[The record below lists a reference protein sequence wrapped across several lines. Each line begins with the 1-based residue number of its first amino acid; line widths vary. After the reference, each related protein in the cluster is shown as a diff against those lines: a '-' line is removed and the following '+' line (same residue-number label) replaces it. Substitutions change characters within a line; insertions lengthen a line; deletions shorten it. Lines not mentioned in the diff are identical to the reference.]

1 MVNNVN
7 KISQEDLKKITSMSN
22 VEIEKKLKG
31 ILSDSKNGALK
42 KMLSGV
48 NVDALKKKLQS
59 SSKEEIDS
67 FMGVLSKLDPALIN
81 KIKDSLN

>member
-1 MVNNVN
+1 MNSVN
-7 KISQEDLKKITSMSN
+7 KISQEDIKKITSMSN
-22 VEIEKKLKG
+22 AEIEKKLKG

-48 NVDALKKKLQS
+48 NVEGLKKKLQS
-59 SSKEEIDS
+59 SSKEEIDG
-67 FMGVLSKLDPALIN
+67 FMGVLSKLDPALIK

>member
-1 MVNNVN
+1 VNSVN
-7 KISQEDLKKITSMSN
+7 KISQEDIKKITSMSN
-22 VEIEKKLKG
+22 AEIEKKLKG

-48 NVDALKKKLQS
+48 NVEGLKKKLQS
-59 SSKEEIDS
+59 SSKEEIDG
-67 FMGVLSKLDPALIN
+67 FMAVLSKLDPALIK

>member
-1 MVNNVN
+1 MFPYVAKKV
-7 KISQEDLKKITSMSN
+7 KDVISVKKIVN
-22 VEIEKKLKG
+22 CFHI

-48 NVDALKKKLQS
+48 NVEGLKKKLQS
-59 SSKEEIDS
+59 SSKEEIDG
-67 FMGVLSKLDPALIN
+67 FMGVLSKLDPALIK

>member
-1 MVNNVN
+1 MNSVN
-7 KISQEDLKKITSMSN
+7 KISQEDIKKITSMSN
-22 VEIEKKLKG
+22 AEIEKKLKG

-48 NVDALKKKLQS
+48 NIDGLKKKIQS
-59 SSKEEIDS
+59 SSKEEIDG
-67 FMGVLSKLDPALIN
+67 FMGVLSKLDPALIS